1 MGVWLAEG
9 RLVEGE
15 AAGES
20 FNGFGREPAEGSLI
34 FAFIS
39 KARDGSREGEMAQGR
54 RSWLLVSGQK
64 RRKLAL
70 GENGYGGGYVQ
81 SFFLWAE
88 GKGEKREKCWTTVEK
103 SVKEREGAPV
113 ES

>member
-1 MGVWLAEG
+1 MGVRLAEG
-9 RLVEGE
+9 RPVQGE

-70 GENGYGGGYVQ
+70 GENGDGGGYVQ
-81 SFFLWAE
+81 SFFFGQRARE
-88 GKGEKREKCWTTVEK
+88 RRGKNVGR
-103 SVKEREGAPV
+103 P
-113 ES
+113 